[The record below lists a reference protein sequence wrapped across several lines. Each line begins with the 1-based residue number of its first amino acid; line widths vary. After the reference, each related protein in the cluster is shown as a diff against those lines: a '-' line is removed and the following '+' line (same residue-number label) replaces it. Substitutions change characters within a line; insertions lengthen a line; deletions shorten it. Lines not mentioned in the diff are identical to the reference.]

1 MTNKKKATPKKE
13 VETTNNTSSEQ
24 TIKNKLLKNRT
35 LFLGGEVNDEIANL
49 LVSEMIILSSE
60 DPDSD
65 ITLLINSPG
74 GSVTAGMAI
83 YDTMQLIENDI
94 RTISLGLAASMG
106 QLLLTA
112 GTPGKRF
119 ATPHARIMMHQ
130 PLGGIGGTASDI
142 RIQAQQMNYTKNL
155 LAEIIS
161 KHSKRDLN
169 EIIADSDR
177 DRWFSAFEA
186 KEYGLIDEVL
196 MDKINLKVVS

>member
-35 LFLGGEVNDEIANL
+35 LFLGGEVNDEIANS

>member
-1 MTNKKKATPKKE
+1 MTNKKKATPNKE

>member
-1 MTNKKKATPKKE
+1 MTNKKKATPNKE
-13 VETTNNTSSEQ
+13 AETSNVTSSEQ

-35 LFLGGEVNDEIANL
+35 LFLGGEVNDEIANS

-196 MDKINLKVVS
+196 EDKINIKVVS

>member
-1 MTNKKKATPKKE
+1 MTNKKKASPKKE
-13 VETTNNTSSEQ
+13 AETSNVTSSEQ

-35 LFLGGEVNDEIANL
+35 LFLGGEVNDEIANS

-196 MDKINLKVVS
+196 EDKINIKVVS

>member
-1 MTNKKKATPKKE
+1 MTNKKKASPKKE
-13 VETTNNTSSEQ
+13 VETSNITSNEL

-35 LFLGGEVNDEIANL
+35 LFLGGEVNDEIANS

-186 KEYGLIDEVL
+186 KDYGLIDEVL
-196 MDKINLKVVS
+196 EDKINIKVVS

>member
-1 MTNKKKATPKKE
+1 MTNKKKATPNKE
-13 VETTNNTSSEQ
+13 AETSNITSSEQ

-35 LFLGGEVNDEIANL
+35 LFLGGEVNDEIANS

-60 DPDSD
+60 DPNSD

-196 MDKINLKVVS
+196 EDKINIKVVL

>member
-1 MTNKKKATPKKE
+1 
-13 VETTNNTSSEQ
+13 
-24 TIKNKLLKNRT
+24 
-35 LFLGGEVNDEIANL
+35 
-49 LVSEMIILSSE
+49 
-60 DPDSD
+60 
-65 ITLLINSPG
+65 
-74 GSVTAGMAI
+74 MAI

-196 MDKINLKVVS
+196 EDKINIKVVL

>member
-1 MTNKKKATPKKE
+1 MTNKKKATPNKE
-13 VETTNNTSSEQ
+13 AETSNITSSEQ

-35 LFLGGEVNDEIANL
+35 LFLGGEVNDEIANS

-60 DPDSD
+60 DPNSD

-196 MDKINLKVVS
+196 EDKINIKVVS

>member
-1 MTNKKKATPKKE
+1 MTNKKKAAPKKE
-13 VETTNNTSSEQ
+13 VETSNITSNEL

-35 LFLGGEVNDEIANL
+35 LFLGGEVNDEIANS

-196 MDKINLKVVS
+196 EDKINIKVVS

>member
-1 MTNKKKATPKKE
+1 MTNKKKAAPKKE

-35 LFLGGEVNDEIANL
+35 LFLGGEVNDEIANS

-196 MDKINLKVVS
+196 LDKINLKVVS